1 MYVHVGK
8 KVYSEAEIECMSVAQ
23 ITELQQYIREQQL
36 FTSNKV
42 DVAKV
47 LMIEDNPVKDVE
59 YFAYKKKLRILNS
72 VAMYLAGIK
81 KEKNIEQ
88 NKSEDKE
95 LISILREWVGEDKF
109 QEACTMVRNKE

>member
-1 MYVHVGK
+1 
-8 KVYSEAEIECMSVAQ
+8 
-23 ITELQQYIREQQL
+23 
-36 FTSNKV
+36 
-42 DVAKV
+42 
-47 LMIEDNPVKDVE
+47 
-59 YFAYKKKLRILNS
+59 
-72 VAMYLAGIK
+72 MYLAGIK